1 MMTSLSAGGGGGS
14 IWAGL
19 RDIDEGG
26 GGEGKL
32 RESGRREEKREREE
46 RPRLALW
53 VEPVFGKWLCH
64 ESM

>member
-26 GGEGKL
+26 REGTL
-32 RESGRREEKREREE
+32 RERGRERREEGKRGAAA
-46 RPRLALW
+46 PCPL
-53 VEPVFGKWLCH
+53 G
-64 ESM
+64 

>member
-26 GGEGKL
+26 RGEVK
-32 RESGRREEKREREE
+32 RKRGRREEKRGREE